1 MKRFTLLTV
10 FSIFFISPKVNAE
23 NVEFSLSSGEMV
35 QMSNCMDSTNIMKA
49 LSGIVINS
57 PAIEPIVLQASTA
70 GRMASICD
78 LYVTGNIN
86 LRTAKKIAK
95 NPLEFYDKNP
105 SLKRDLDAYSK
116 QPGFQSCQKIWQ
128 K

>member
-57 PAIEPIVLQASTA
+57 PAIEPIVIQAAAS
-70 GRMASICD
+70 GRLASICD

-86 LRTAKKIAK
+86 LRTAKKFAK

-105 SLKRDLDAYSK
+105 SLKSGVDAYSK
-116 QPGFQSCQKIWQ
+116 QPGLQSCQKIWQ